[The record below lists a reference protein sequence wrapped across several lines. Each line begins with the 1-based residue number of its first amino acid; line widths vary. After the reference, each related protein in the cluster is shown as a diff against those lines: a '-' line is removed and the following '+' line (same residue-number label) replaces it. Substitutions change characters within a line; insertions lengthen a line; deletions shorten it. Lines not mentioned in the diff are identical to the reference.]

1 MIDLNFAISYQNG
14 KGTDVNINTIIG
26 TPMFAGG
33 SAPLS
38 GYVVSGFGV
47 GPTSAIGYEDPKA
60 IADGVDTAEAYAG
73 RRVLTVGL
81 DVYGSNRANLFQNVQ
96 NIINLMRFMPK
107 SFESSDGF
115 RKLKA
120 RMLTTDSNFPD
131 GSIPIYFLARPLQ
144 IPQSESNSTQFTGS
158 DALGYSTKMVLY
170 FLLKYPYKYA
180 DSINEVN
187 IPITNTAVA
196 IENHGAAP
204 ADLQIAFESTSN
216 TARTTDLLVTVSVDD
231 VPLELN
237 ITQTA
242 GVDGSIYRSWLVDY
256 KDQVVYTREQ
266 NTSTFATT
274 STVTMNLITINS
286 GALFAT
292 LEPRADRTAGTPV
305 KVRVQNASTLANI
318 TTGYTVTAYWRETWY

>member
-1 MIDLNFAISYQNG
+1 MIDLNSSITYQNG
-14 KGTDVNINTIIG
+14 KGEDVNINTIIG
-26 TPMFAGG
+26 TQALAGG

-38 GYVVSGFGV
+38 GYAVAGFGV
-47 GPTSAIGYEDPKA
+47 GPSQPIGYEDPKA
-60 IADGVDTAEAYAG
+60 ISDGVDTAEAFAG
-73 RRVLTVGL
+73 RRILTMAL
-81 DVYGSNRANLFQNVQ
+81 DVYGSTRANLFQNVQ

-120 RMLTTDSNFPD
+120 SMITTDTNFP
-131 GSIPIYFLARPLQ
+131 GGAIPIYFLVRPMQ
-144 IPQSESNSTQFTGS
+144 VPQSESNTSQFTGS
-158 DALGYSTKMVLY
+158 DSLGYSTKMMLY

-187 IPITNTAVA
+187 IPITNTAVLV
-196 IENHGAAP
+196 ENHGAAP
-204 ADLQIAFESTSN
+204 ADLQIAFTSTSN
-216 TARTTDLLVTVSVDD
+216 TARTTDLLVTITVDD

-242 GVDGSIYRSWLVDY
+242 GVDGSVYRSWLVDY
-256 KDQVVYTREQ
+256 KDQIVYTQEQ

-274 STVTMNLITINS
+274 SSVTMNLININS

-292 LEPRADRTAGTPV
+292 VEPRADRTTGTPI
-305 KVRVQNASTLANI
+305 KVRVQNASTLADI

>member
-1 MIDLNFAISYQNG
+1 VIDLNYAISYQNG
-14 KGTDVNINTIIG
+14 KSVDVNINTIIG
-26 TPMFAGG
+26 APAFAGG
-33 SAPLS
+33 GNPLS
-38 GYVVSGFGV
+38 GYVVSGLGV
-47 GPTSAIGYEDPKA
+47 GPSSPIGYEEPKA
-60 IADGVDTAEAYAG
+60 ISDGVDTAEAYAG
-73 RRVLTVGL
+73 RRILTVGL
-81 DVYGSNRANLFQNVQ
+81 DVYGSSRANLFQNVQ

-131 GSIPIYFLARPLQ
+131 GTIPIYFLARPMQ
-144 IPQSESNSTQFTGS
+144 IPQSESNASQFTGS

-196 IENHGAAP
+196 VENHGAAP
-204 ADLQIAFESTSN
+204 ADLQIALESTSN
-216 TARTTDLLVTVSVDD
+216 TARTTDLLVTVTVDD
-231 VPLELN
+231 VPLELT

-266 NTSTFATT
+266 DTTTFATT
-274 STVTMNLITINS
+274 SSVTMNLININS

-292 LEPRADRTAGTPV
+292 LEPRADRTAGTPI
-305 KVRVQNASTLANI
+305 KVRVQNSSTLADI

>member
-1 MIDLNFAISYQNG
+1 MIDLNSAISYQNG
-14 KGTDVNINTIIG
+14 KGEDVNINTIVG
-26 TPMFAGG
+26 NPTFAGG

-47 GPTSAIGYEDPKA
+47 GPSSPIGYEDPKA
-60 IADGVDTAEAYAG
+60 IADGVDTAEAFAG
-73 RRVLTVGL
+73 RRILTVGL
-81 DVYGSNRANLFQNVQ
+81 DVYGSSRANLFQNVQ

-107 SFESSDGF
+107 YFESSDGF

-120 RMLTTDSNFPD
+120 KMLTTDANFPD
-131 GSIPIYFLARPLQ
+131 GSISIYFLARPMQ

-180 DSINEVN
+180 DLINEVN
-187 IPITNTAVA
+187 IPITNTVVA

-204 ADLQIAFESTSN
+204 AELQIEFESTSN
-216 TARTTDLLVTVSVDD
+216 TARTTDLLVTVTVDD

-242 GVDGSIYRSWLVDY
+242 GVDGSINRSWLVDY
-256 KDQVVYTREQ
+256 KDQVVYTREE
-266 NTSTFATT
+266 NTSTFVTT
-274 STVTMNLITINS
+274 SEVTMNLITINS

-292 LEPRADRTAGTPV
+292 LEPRADRSAGTPV
-305 KVRVQNASTLANI
+305 KVRVQNASTLADI

>member
-1 MIDLNFAISYQNG
+1 MIDLNSAITYQNG
-14 KGTDVNINTIIG
+14 KGDDVNINTIIG
-26 TPMFAGG
+26 TQYVPGG
-33 SAPLS
+33 STPLS

-47 GPTSAIGYEDPKA
+47 GASMPIGYEDPKA
-60 IADGVDTAEAYAG
+60 ISDGVDTAEAFAG
-73 RRVLTVGL
+73 RRVVTVGL
-81 DVYGSNRANLFQNVQ
+81 DVYGSTRANLFQNVQ

-120 RMLTTDSNFPD
+120 SMITTDANFP
-131 GSIPIYFLARPLQ
+131 GGATPVYFLARPLQ
-144 IPQSESNSTQFTGS
+144 IPQAESNATQFTGS
-158 DALGYSTKMVLY
+158 DSLGYSAKMTLY

-180 DSINEVN
+180 DSINEIN
-187 IPITNTAVA
+187 IPITNTAVTVD
-196 IENHGAAP
+196 NHGAAP
-204 ADLQIAFESTSN
+204 AELQIAFESTSN
-216 TARTTDLLVTVSVDD
+216 TARTTDLLVTITVDN

-266 NTSTFATT
+266 NTTTFATT
-274 STVTMNLITINS
+274 SSVTMNLININS

-292 LEPRADRTAGTPV
+292 VEPRADRTAGTPI
-305 KVRVQNASTLANI
+305 KVRVQNAGTLADI
-318 TTGYTVTAYWRETWY
+318 TSGYTVTAYWRETWY

>member
-1 MIDLNFAISYQNG
+1 MIDLNYAISYQNG
-14 KGTDVNINTIIG
+14 KSVDVNINTIIG
-26 TPMFAGG
+26 APAFAGG
-33 SAPLS
+33 GNPLS
-38 GYVVSGFGV
+38 GYVVSGLGV
-47 GPTSAIGYEDPKA
+47 GPSSPIGYEEPKA
-60 IADGVDTAEAYAG
+60 ISDGVDTAEAYAG
-73 RRVLTVGL
+73 RRILTVGL
-81 DVYGSNRANLFQNVQ
+81 DVYGSSRANLFQNVQ

-131 GSIPIYFLARPLQ
+131 GTIPIYFLARPMQ
-144 IPQSESNSTQFTGS
+144 IPQSESNASQFTGS

-196 IENHGAAP
+196 VENHGAAP
-204 ADLQIAFESTSN
+204 ADLQIALESTSN
-216 TARTTDLLVTVSVDD
+216 TARTTDLLVTVTVDD
-231 VPLELN
+231 VPLELT

-266 NTSTFATT
+266 DTTTFATT
-274 STVTMNLITINS
+274 SSVTMNLININS

-292 LEPRADRTAGTPV
+292 LEPRADRTAGTPI
-305 KVRVQNASTLANI
+305 KVRVQNSSTLADI